1 MICLLTER
9 RLNPGTFDRFRE
21 AWEPAGGHPPGLIR
35 AYHLRD
41 AGDPDHV
48 ISFGLF
54 ALDRAGFDAMLA
66 DPDMVERQR
75 ARVAAMDEFV
85 AEIGVDTIFEV
96 VDVVEGPS
104 SGAEEDGALLA

>member
-9 RLNPGTFDRFRE
+9 RLHPGTFDRFRE
-21 AWEPAGGHPPGLIR
+21 AWEPPDGHPAPLIR
-35 AYHLRD
+35 AYHLRAKED
-41 AGDPDHV
+41 EDHI

-54 ALDRAGFDAMLA
+54 DVDRAGFDAMLA

-85 AEIGVDTIFEV
+85 AEIGVDEIFEV
-96 VDVVEGPS
+96 LEIVHGPS
-104 SGAEEDGALLA
+104 AGADEDGALLA